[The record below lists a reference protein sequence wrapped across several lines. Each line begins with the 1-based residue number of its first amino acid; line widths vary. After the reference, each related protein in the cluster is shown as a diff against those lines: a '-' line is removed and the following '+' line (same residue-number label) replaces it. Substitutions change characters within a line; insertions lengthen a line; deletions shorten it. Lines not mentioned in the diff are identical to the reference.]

1 MKALVLRSDK
11 VLEVSDVP
19 LPEPLGPDSLL
30 IRIAHAGICN
40 SDIHRGFGGGAYHY
54 PLIMGHEF
62 SGVVERTAAGS
73 RYSEGDRVAVYPL
86 LPCRCC
92 PPCQTGDYAQC
103 LDYDYFGSR
112 RHGGFTE
119 YLYVPEANLLPV
131 PENVP
136 LLHASLTEPCAVAL
150 HGTNHLMVRPGQSA
164 AVFGGGPIGNMAA
177 QWLALR
183 GASPVFVVDLD
194 PRKLALAQSM
204 GLVPVPAAAA
214 GNSQGE
220 AQGDREGS
228 VHGDPVR
235 AILEATGGLGADC
248 VVEAV
253 GLPSTFLQAVQCASR
268 FGQVV
273 FLGNIRGQLEISEKD
288 VSSILRREL
297 RIQGTWNSRFHPA
310 GHNDWTTVLEFMA
323 RPGPQGL
330 QGLQG
335 LRIAELISHTPTLEE
350 GPDIFRRLVSGE
362 LGHYGKIVFRVS
374 GDR

>member
-112 RHGGFTE
+112 RHGGFAE

-150 HGTNHLMVRPGQSA
+150 HGASHLDVQPGRSA

-183 GASPVFVVDLD
+183 GASPVFVVDVD
-194 PRKLALAQSM
+194 PRKLELARSM
-204 GLVPVPAAAA
+204 GLEPVPAA
-214 GNSQGE
+214 GNSQGG
-220 AQGDREGS
+220 AHGS
-228 VHGDPVR
+228 LGAPVDPVR

-248 VVEAV
+248 VLEAV
-253 GLPSTFLQAVQCASR
+253 GLPLTFLQALRCAAR

-273 FLGNIRGQLEISEKD
+273 FLGNIHGKLELGEQD

-323 RPGPQGL
+323 RERS
-330 QGLQG
+330 
-335 LRIAELISHTPTLEE
+335 LRIAELISHTPSLEE
-350 GPDIFRRLVSGE
+350 GPEIFRLLASGQ

>member
-1 MKALVLRSDK
+1 MSRTAVKTAMKALVLRKDK

-30 IRIAHAGICN
+30 IRIAYAGICN
-40 SDIHRGFGGGAYHY
+40 SDIHRGFGGGAYLY
-54 PLIMGHEF
+54 PLVMGHEI
-62 SGVVERTAAGS
+62 SGVVERTAPGS
-73 RYSEGDRVAVYPL
+73 RYAAGDRVVIYPL
-86 LPCRCC
+86 LPCRRCL
-92 PPCQTGDYAQC
+92 PCQTGDYAQC

-112 RHGGFTE
+112 RHGGFAE

-131 PENVP
+131 PDSVQ
-136 LLHASLTEPCAVAL
+136 LMHACLTEPCAVAL
-150 HGTNHLMVRPGQSA
+150 HGANHLEVRPGRSA

-183 GASPVFVVDLD
+183 GASPVFVVDVD
-194 PRKLALAQSM
+194 SQKLALARSM
-204 GLVPVPAAAA
+204 GLAPVQAA
-214 GNSQGE
+214 
-220 AQGDREGS
+220 
-228 VHGDPVR
+228 GDPVR

-248 VVEAV
+248 VMEAV
-253 GLPSTFLQAVQCASR
+253 GLPLTFLQALQCAAR

-273 FLGNIRGQLEISEKD
+273 FLGNIRGRLEIGEKD

-297 RIQGTWNSRFHPA
+297 RIQGTWNSRFHPE

-323 RPGPQGL
+323 RERS
-330 QGLQG
+330 
-335 LRIAELISHTPTLEE
+335 LRIAELISHTPTLDE
-350 GPDIFRRLVSGE
+350 GPEVFRRMVSGE